1 MKAGQAKIELQRV
14 LELPV
19 RERGPNIGPKTRAA
33 FERLAVTPNDKDWP
47 PLIEGEPS
55 SPRRQ
60 INQAGLD
67 LVRHFESFFP
77 DAYWDATGKCW
88 TIGWGH
94 TGLQHKDG
102 TVYSGRRISRQEG
115 DELLSYDMRQ
125 FEARVSTLV
134 QTPLTD
140 DQFAA
145 LVSFDFNTGGLHRS
159 TLLRLL
165 NEGDYEGA
173 AKQFELWTRSGGK
186 VLNGL
191 VRRRKS
197 ERRLFES
204 KHPAIIT

>member
-1 MKAGQAKIELQRV
+1 MNAGRTKIEIQKLLGLDEGER
-14 LELPV
+14 
-19 RERGPNIGPKTRAA
+19 RENIGPRTRAA
-33 FERLAVTPNDKDWP
+33 FDRLAVTANDKEWP
-47 PLIEGEPS
+47 PRADIGG
-55 SPRRQ
+55 RRQ

-77 DAYWDATGKCW
+77 AAYWDATGKCW

-102 TVYSGRRISRQEG
+102 TVYSGRKITRAEA
-115 DELLSYDMRQ
+115 DELLAYDMRQ

-134 QTPLTD
+134 KVPLTD
-140 DQFAA
+140 DQFSA

-159 TLLRLL
+159 TLLKLL
-165 NEGDYEGA
+165 NEGDYAGA
-173 AKQFELWTRSGGK
+173 AKQFELWIRSGGK